1 MVVEDAWCLR
11 ARCTSRA
18 QCRTVLFA
26 AGRRE
31 RTCECAFG
39 FRGSYAL
46 SCVSSRDQSQCTRTH
61 ARSTYIHAHAHART
75 HACTHARTH
84 AHTHAHT
91 HTRTHIRTQVLE
103 RSAQGPAYK
112 YTSGVAVGDCLSAP
126 AEALTVLS
134 VSDSICFL
142 KRHKSV
148 FVSCPL
154 CFLCSCCLH
163 GNSLSTDEVYIK

>member
-1 MVVEDAWCLR
+1 MRIRLSWELCVELR
-11 ARCTSRA
+11 LISGSITVHTHARTQHVHIRTRA
-18 QCRTVLFA
+18 
-26 AGRRE
+26 
-31 RTCECAFG
+31 
-39 FRGSYAL
+39 
-46 SCVSSRDQSQCTRTH
+46 RTH
-61 ARSTYIHAHAHART
+61 AR
-75 HACTHARTH
+75 
-84 AHTHAHT
+84 THAHT